1 MFFIALFHANKGVIM
16 RVVFYGFIAGMILF
30 NGNLFAQ
37 SIWTEDGSLVITDS
51 PADVYIENGR
61 VQYEVEVSEDESTF
75 IYGTDKLT
83 VCQPTANG
91 SLCY

>member
-75 IYGTDKLT
+75 IYGTDGLV

-91 SLCY
+91 SICF

>member
-1 MFFIALFHANKGVIM
+1 M

-91 SLCY
+91 SICY